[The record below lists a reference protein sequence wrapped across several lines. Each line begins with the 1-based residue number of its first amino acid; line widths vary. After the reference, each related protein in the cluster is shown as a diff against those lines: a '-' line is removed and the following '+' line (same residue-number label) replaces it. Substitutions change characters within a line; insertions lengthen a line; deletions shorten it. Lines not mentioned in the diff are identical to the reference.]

1 MLAKMVAMAILSGEI
16 RQNKLRK
23 PARWSGGE
31 EETMTT
37 EEKLIKNKL
46 GLLELAEYLKNVSE
60 ACRIMGYSR
69 DTFYRV
75 KKAYEEG
82 GIEALKEKSRRVPNI
97 KNRVSEEVEQAV
109 LGMALEEPAFGQKR
123 VSDELR
129 RRGIF
134 ISPAGVRCVW
144 LRHNLETF
152 KKRLQALEEH
162 VAKTGAVLTESQL
175 KALEKAKEEK
185 MAWGEIETEHVG
197 YLGAQDTFYVGTLK
211 GVGRIYQQTFIDTYS
226 SVGFAKLYTSKAP
239 INSADLLNDRVI
251 PFFDKYGV
259 AILRVLTDRGTEF
272 CGKPD
277 RHDYELFLA
286 LNDIDHTKTKAKNPQ
301 TNGICERFHKTMLE
315 EFYSVAFRK
324 KIYRSLEEL
333 QKDLDDWLVKYNHR
347 RPHQGKRCQGRTPM
361 ETFLENLPLAK
372 EKMLSKQNGNCLA
385 VAA

>member
-1 MLAKMVAMAILSGEI
+1 
-16 RQNKLRK
+16 
-23 PARWSGGE
+23 
-31 EETMTT
+31 MTT

-97 KNRVSEEVEQAV
+97 KNRVSQEIEQAV
-109 LGMALEEPAFGQKR
+109 LDMALEEPSYGQKK

-152 KKRLQALEEH
+152 KKRLKALEEH

-239 INSADLLNDRVI
+239 INSADLLNDKVI
-251 PFFDKYGV
+251 PFFDKYGIP
-259 AILRVLTDRGTEF
+259 ILRILTDRGTEF

-277 RHDYELFLA
+277 KHGYELFLA
-286 LNDIDHTKTKAKNPQ
+286 LNDIDHTKTKAKNLQ
-301 TNGICERFHKTMLE
+301 TNGICERFHRTILE

-324 KIYRSLEEL
+324 KVYHSLA
-333 QKDLDDWLVKYNHR
+333 
-347 RPHQGKRCQGRTPM
+347 PQGLNP
-361 ETFLENLPLAK
+361 EPLAQPLGK
-372 EKMLSKQNGNCLA
+372 HDS
-385 VAA
+385 

>member
-1 MLAKMVAMAILSGEI
+1 
-16 RQNKLRK
+16 
-23 PARWSGGE
+23 
-31 EETMTT
+31 MTT

-97 KNRVSEEVEQAV
+97 KNRVSQEIEQAV
-109 LGMALEEPAFGQKR
+109 LDMALEEPSYGQKK

-152 KKRLQALEEH
+152 KKRLKALEEH

-251 PFFDKYGV
+251 PFFDKYGIP
-259 AILRVLTDRGTEF
+259 ILRILTDRGTEF

-301 TNGICERFHKTMLE
+301 TNGICERFHRTILE

-324 KIYRSLEEL
+324 KIYHSLDEL
-333 QKDLDDWLVKYNHR
+333 QRDLDEWIVKYNHR

-372 EKMLSKQNGNCLA
+372 DKILSKQNENCLA